1 MKKVLG
7 LVLEINPPHNGH
19 KYFIENAIKEVN
31 PDYTIAIISGN
42 ICQRGE
48 FSVMS
53 KYDKTKILLDL
64 GIDLVLELPIV
75 YAINSADLFSYYSLY
90 ILNQFNITDLA
101 FGVELDNLNLL
112 IQMKNMISDQ
122 SFNDFIKFYLDKGSS
137 YSQASLKAI
146 YKLTTN
152 KDIQEHFSKP
162 NNTLAIQYLRAIDKI
177 NPKINVTVIKRINNN
192 YYDNIITSKI
202 ASATSL
208 RALLTKNENIDDFL
222 IEEAKGKNIINQKNA
237 YNNFLL
243 LLKYKVILQNQ
254 EITKFKDVKEGIE
267 NRIYNVLKEVNDFED
282 LVNKIATRR
291 YTKNRIRRIL
301 INIILEITDDINEE
315 YLRVLGFSPEGEKYI
330 NSLDNLVKEKIIT
343 SLKNTNSKIGKI
355 ELKGSHLIAL
365 ISNNKNIYTQE
376 YLIPLKKEIIWIH

>member
-376 YLIPLKKEIIWIH
+376 YLIPLKKEII

>member
-254 EITKFKDVKEGIE
+254 EIIKFKDVKEGIE

-376 YLIPLKKEIIWIH
+376 YLIPLKKEII

>member
-101 FGVELDNLNLL
+101 FGVELDNLSLL

-254 EITKFKDVKEGIE
+254 EIIKFKDVKEGIE

-376 YLIPLKKEIIWIH
+376 YLIPLKKEII